1 MNVIGKTTINPV
13 LFFSGK
19 IAGYFTWLAFFM
31 AVFNRP
37 IFTIRILAS
46 GRSCVISAMCCVAPG
61 DTFKTW

>member
-19 IAGYFTWLAFFM
+19 IAGYFTWLAFFL

-46 GRSCVISAMCCVAPG
+46 GLFLRYFSFVLCGAG
-61 DTFKTW
+61 RYF